1 MRRHYMCYST
11 ANETNYFADFLNFS
25 RLAKYDPGVP
35 EVELFLVIS
44 EVHPATN
51 ADRHMAKKLMRLAAQ
66 NTKIRCRSVHFK
78 SNVGRDFSS
87 AALGL
92 LQMAKS
98 GSDHDL
104 CLFVNRSGYGP
115 YENGWFARYADQ
127 LNASGASLVGTTI
140 NFSRHPQGKQRKV
153 NTHVQTYAYLAKLS
167 TLRPLVH
174 QFPAAQ
180 ETDRTALIDAGEI
193 GLSAWVMETGG
204 KLSCLAWPKYCFDT
218 ENPIATELPQ
228 NDIKTFAKNFPF
240 IYKRGLRREINGWLN
255 FQFFKL
261 FSG

>member
-1 MRRHYMCYST
+1 MCYST
-11 ANETNYFADFLNFS
+11 ANETDFFADFMNFS
-25 RLAKYDPGVP
+25 KLARYDPGVP

-44 EVHPATN
+44 EVRPATD
-51 ADRHMAKKLMRLAAQ
+51 ADWRMAEKLMRLAAQ
-66 NTKIRCRSVHFK
+66 NTKIRCQSIHFK

-92 LQMAKS
+92 LQMVKC
-98 GSDHDL
+98 GSDQDL

-115 YENGWFARYADQ
+115 YQNGWFARYANQ
-127 LNASGASLVGTTI
+127 LNASAASLVGTTI
-140 NFSRHPQGKQRKV
+140 NFSGHPNGKRRQV

-167 TLRPLVH
+167 TLRPLAD

-180 ETDRTALIDAGEI
+180 ETDRIALIDAGEI

-204 KLSCLAWPKYCFDT
+204 KLSCLAWPEHCFST

-228 NDIKTFAKNFPF
+228 NDMKKSARNFPF
-240 IYKRGLRREINGWLN
+240 IYKRRLRREVNGWLN
-255 FQFFKL
+255 FQLFKL
-261 FSG
+261 FSR